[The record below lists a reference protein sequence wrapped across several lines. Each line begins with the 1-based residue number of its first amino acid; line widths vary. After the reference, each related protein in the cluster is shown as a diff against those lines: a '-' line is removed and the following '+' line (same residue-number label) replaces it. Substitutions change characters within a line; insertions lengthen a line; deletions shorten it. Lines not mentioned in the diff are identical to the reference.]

1 MEDKKDNIQE
11 ELEELRKEYN
21 AAKDNLANE
30 RITDRCAIDQSI
42 RFGLDALKLAKRKW
56 ILLSV
61 GGMLAFAVTMI
72 IIYKMIPSPV
82 VLISTGLI
90 ILLYAASFVF
100 TNTSRIDGL
109 YSKDS
114 ATFIKGVQ
122 KQQNLQYWFIRIY
135 LIAFCFWAG
144 FMLTIPFFKIDSIPE
159 RIAFLVVIVLFLALN
174 MLVTV
179 RMHNTVIGAY
189 EGLLFD
195 NSEIRENLRE
205 TYYSEE
211 SIKARKFK
219 SAKDKYILC
228 IGMVIVMSAILIWN
242 IIRVVKGHGI
252 VSLLPIY
259 AVFII
264 LFIILARANK
274 KEMR

>member
-1 MEDKKDNIQE
+1 M
-11 ELEELRKEYN
+11 
-21 AAKDNLANE
+21 
-30 RITDRCAIDQSI
+30 
-42 RFGLDALKLAKRKW
+42 
-56 ILLSV
+56 
-61 GGMLAFAVTMI
+61 
-72 IIYKMIPSPV
+72 PSPV

-195 NSEIRENLRE
+195 NSEIREDLRE

-219 SAKDKYILC
+219 SAKDKIY
-228 IGMVIVMSAILIWN
+228 SASAW
-242 IIRVVKGHGI
+242 
-252 VSLLPIY
+252 SLSCPQ
-259 AVFII
+259 FSSGTSSGW
-264 LFIILARANK
+264 
-274 KEMR
+274 